1 MRRLQQPF
9 GWLTLNR
16 LEYSLYRGC
25 ADGQSCCPENTIQK
39 IREKRCCI
47 DLLAGLIE
55 KYADVLDID
64 SLPDPKE
71 KKNIS
76 EFIDLKCESVEI
88 KEAA

>member
-1 MRRLQQPF
+1 MGFHTYFFLLL
-9 GWLTLNR
+9 GEMAYGDEWNGL
-16 LEYSLYRGC
+16 
-25 ADGQSCCPENTIQK
+25 A
-39 IREKRCCI
+39 

-71 KKNIS
+71 KKNLS

>member
-1 MRRLQQPF
+1 M
-9 GWLTLNR
+9 GDEWN
-16 LEYSLYRGC
+16 
-25 ADGQSCCPENTIQK
+25 
-39 IREKRCCI
+39 
-47 DLLAGLIE
+47 GL
-55 KYADVLDID
+55 ADVLDID

>member
-1 MRRLQQPF
+1 MFDWISYLFLFDF
-9 GWLTLNR
+9 GRNGLWEMNGMGL
-16 LEYSLYRGC
+16 
-25 ADGQSCCPENTIQK
+25 A
-39 IREKRCCI
+39 

>member
-1 MRRLQQPF
+1 MLFR
-9 GWLTLNR
+9 
-16 LEYSLYRGC
+16 S
-25 ADGQSCCPENTIQK
+25 
-39 IREKRCCI
+39 
-47 DLLAGLIE
+47 LAGLIE

>member
-1 MRRLQQPF
+1 MFDWISYLFLFDF
-9 GWLTLNR
+9 GRNMGDEWNGL
-16 LEYSLYRGC
+16 
-25 ADGQSCCPENTIQK
+25 A
-39 IREKRCCI
+39 

>member
-1 MRRLQQPF
+1 MFDWISYLF
-9 GWLTLNR
+9 WEKWLMGDEWNGL
-16 LEYSLYRGC
+16 
-25 ADGQSCCPENTIQK
+25 A
-39 IREKRCCI
+39 

-64 SLPDPKE
+64 NLPDPKE